1 MNMES
6 TSLYPVS
13 PENVPKNLTKASASY
28 KRHAWFALLGLL
40 CFICFYIAL
49 LVCFGIITFNGFTAI
64 SQGKSDLTQYIITGS
79 ALLLTVFMAKS
90 LFAIQKAGEPRGVEV
105 TSKDE
110 PKLFEFLHTL
120 ADEIG
125 APRPHR
131 VFITAEVNAAV
142 FYDLS
147 LLNLFFP
154 SKKNLIIGLG
164 LVNVLTLG
172 ELKAVLAHEFGHF
185 AQGSMMVGRWVYI
198 AQQIIS
204 HMVAT
209 RDWLDSILRFIS
221 RIDLRIAWL
230 GWILTLVLWS
240 IRSLMDSLFKLII
253 IAERA
258 LSREMEFNADLV
270 AVSVTGSDAL
280 INALHKLQAADHAW
294 QTALSVADNEA
305 GRNNKILDDLFVA
318 QTATIKEMR
327 RVLDDANYGATP
339 ELSETEA
346 QNHRV
351 FNEQSARPPQMWA
364 THPANRDREDN
375 AKATYVAA
383 NIDIRQAWE
392 LFKNAAELRNKISK
406 SFYSSD
412 EIVKMEKALSSEAVA
427 KRFDKPSYSPEYR
440 GTYLNRSPVRN
451 FSDTNEIISNGIKGT
466 SAAASLDDLYPE
478 HLSEDLEA
486 ARNLDIERDT
496 LEALQ
501 RGDLKPSGG
510 VIRHRGEEIRKN
522 EISEAIKEIVADRK
536 FIADKLKSHD
546 SNCRQAYQIA
556 AEKIGHGWK
565 EYHLSLINLLHCT
578 EHIYARVDD
587 EHALFINTWQV
598 ITADGRIGWL
608 EKKRLLK
615 VCNQVQAVMKEVSA
629 RIVEIQ
635 LPLPIA
641 EDIGVE
647 DWVKQSPTFDLVD
660 IDKKN
665 WDQWCPAASDSIS
678 QFTNAMG
685 ILSSVALEELIS
697 SEQLIHKF
705 FIENSEPEQAPKPA
719 SSPKKYPLLI
729 PGNENVLQRKLDLW
743 NRFQLAHGVMPSLAR
758 ALVSLGIVG
767 GTIYG
772 GVIGI

>member
-1 MNMES
+1 MNTKS
-6 TSLYPVS
+6 ISLYPVS
-13 PENVPKNLTKASASY
+13 PDNVPKDLTKANPSY
-28 KRHAWFALLGLL
+28 KKHAWFALLGLL
-40 CFICFYIAL
+40 CFISLYIVL
-49 LVCFGIITFNGFTAI
+49 MICFGVITFNGFTVI
-64 SQGKSDLTQYIITGS
+64 STGKPDLAQYIITGS

-105 TSKDE
+105 TSKNE
-110 PKLFEFLHTL
+110 PQLFKFLHTL

-204 HMVAT
+204 HMVTT

-280 INALHKLQAADHAW
+280 INALHKLQAADDTW
-294 QTALSVADNEA
+294 QTALKVAGHQA
-305 GRNNKILDDLFVA
+305 GQNKILDDLFVA
-318 QTATIKEMR
+318 QTTAIGEMR
-327 RVLDDANYGATP
+327 RILDDPDYGITP
-339 ELSETEA
+339 EPSEAERH
-346 QNHRV
+346 NHRV

-364 THPANRDREDN
+364 THPANRDRENN
-375 AKATYVAA
+375 AKATYIVAD
-383 NIDIRQAWE
+383 IDSRQAWD
-392 LFKNAAELRNKISK
+392 LFENPTELRNKISM
-406 SFYSSD
+406 SFYSQD
-412 EIVKMEKALSSEAVA
+412 EIAKMEKASSSEAVA

-451 FSDTNEIISNGIKGT
+451 FSDANEIIANGIKGST
-466 SAAASLDDLYPE
+466 AVASLDDLYPE
-478 HLSEDLEA
+478 HLSENLEA

-522 EISEAIKEIVADRK
+522 EIPEAIKEIVAERK
-536 FIADKLKSHD
+536 IIADKLKSHD
-546 SNCRQAYQIA
+546 ANCRQAHQA
-556 AEKIGHGWK
+556 AADKIGHGWK
-565 EYHLSLINLLHCT
+565 EYHLSLIHLLHCA
-578 EHIYARVDD
+578 EHICARVDD

-608 EKKRLLK
+608 EKKRLMK
-615 VCNQVQAVMKEVSA
+615 VCKQVQTVMNEVSA

-635 LPLPIA
+635 LPQPIA
-641 EDIGVE
+641 EDMGVE
-647 DWVKQSPTFDLVD
+647 DWAKQCPTFGLVD
-660 IDKKN
+660 VDKKN
-665 WDQWCPAASDSIS
+665 WGEWCPAASESIS
-678 QFTNAMG
+678 QITNAMG
-685 ILSSVALEELIS
+685 TLSSVALEELIR
-697 SEQLIHKF
+697 SEQLIRKNLS
-705 FIENSEPEQAPKPA
+705 ENSQPEQAPSPA
-719 SSPKKYPLLI
+719 SSPQKYPLLI

-743 NRFQLAHGVMPSLAR
+743 NRFQLAHGIVPSLAR

-772 GVIGI
+772 GIIGI

>member
-1 MNMES
+1 M
-6 TSLYPVS
+6 
-13 PENVPKNLTKASASY
+13 
-28 KRHAWFALLGLL
+28 
-40 CFICFYIAL
+40 ICFG
-49 LVCFGIITFNGFTAI
+49 VITFNGFTVI
-64 SQGKSDLTQYIITGS
+64 STGKPDLVQYLISGS

-90 LFAIQKAGEPRGVEV
+90 LFAIRKAGEPRGVEV

-110 PKLFEFLHTL
+110 PLLFKFLHAL

-147 LLNLFFP
+147 LLNLFLP

-209 RDWLDSILRFIS
+209 RDWLDSLLKFVS
-221 RIDLRIAWL
+221 RIDLRVAWL

-258 LSREMEFNADLV
+258 LSREMEFNVDLV

-280 INALHKLQAADHAW
+280 INALHKLQAADDAW
-294 QTALSVADNEA
+294 QTALRVADNEA
-305 GRNNKILDDLFVA
+305 GQNKILDDLFTA
-318 QTATIKEMR
+318 QTAAIKEMR
-327 RVLDDANYGATP
+327 RILDDPDYGATP
-339 ELSETEA
+339 ELSEAESHT
-346 QNHRV
+346 HRV
-351 FNEQSARPPQMWA
+351 FSEQSARPPQMWA

-375 AKATYVAA
+375 AKATYIAA
-383 NIDIRQAWE
+383 DIDSRQAWE
-392 LFKNAAELRNKISK
+392 LFEGPAELRNKISMNL
-406 SFYSSD
+406 YSSD
-412 EIVKMEKALSSEAVA
+412 EIAKMEKVLSSEAVA

-440 GTYLNRSPVRN
+440 GTYLNRSPVIN
-451 FSDTNEIISNGIKGT
+451 FSDTDEIIAYGIKGST
-466 SAAASLDDLYPE
+466 AVASLDELYPE
-478 HLSEDLEA
+478 HLAEDLEV

-510 VIRHRGEEIRKN
+510 VIRYRGEEIRKN
-522 EISEAIKEIVADRK
+522 EIPEAIKEIVAERK
-536 FIADKLKSHD
+536 IIADKLKFHD
-546 SNCRQAYQIA
+546 ANCRQAHLFA
-556 AEKIGHGWK
+556 AEKIGYGWK
-565 EYHLSLINLLHCT
+565 EYLVSIIHLLHCA
-578 EHIYARVDD
+578 EHICARVDD
-587 EHALFINTWQV
+587 EHALFINTWQI

-608 EKKRLLK
+608 EKKRLMK
-615 VCNQVQAVMKEVSA
+615 VCKQVQTVMNEASD
-629 RIVEIQ
+629 RIVEIKLSQ
-635 LPLPIA
+635 PIA
-641 EDIGVE
+641 KDIGVE
-647 DWVKQSPTFDLVD
+647 DWAKQCPTFDIVD
-660 IDKKN
+660 VDKKN
-665 WDQWCPAASDSIS
+665 WGEWCPAASDSIS
-678 QFTNAMG
+678 QITNAMG
-685 ILSSVALEELIS
+685 TLRCVALEDLIRT
-697 SEQLIHKF
+697 EQLIRKHF
-705 FIENSEPEQAPKPA
+705 SEQSQPEQAPTPA
-719 SSPKKYPLLI
+719 SSPQKYPLLI

-758 ALVSLGIVG
+758 VLVSLGIVG

-772 GVIGI
+772 GIVGI